1 MINTALPFRSA
12 RQPIL
17 ARNIVSTSQPLAAQ
31 AGLAVFR
38 RGGNAIDA
46 ALAAAIALTVVEP
59 TQNGI
64 GGDAFAQVWDGRQLH
79 GLNASGRSPKAWTHE
94 RFAGKAAMPLR
105 GPDSVTVPGLVSGWV
120 ELSQRFGALP
130 FEDLFDDAIR
140 HARDGYPVSPT
151 IARQWS
157 DQALNLKEFPGFSE
171 FLVRGRSPRPGE
183 IWRNPA
189 QAATL
194 ELIAKTKGE
203 AFYHGEL
210 ATKIAGFVQKH
221 GGVLSASDLDGHAPQ
236 WVAPVRHGFRQHHVC
251 EMPPNNQGIAA
262 LVALG
267 ILEHLDY
274 EARPAGSAQRMH
286 LEIEAMRLAFT
297 DLYAHNSD
305 PATMRMPVPDLLDT
319 QRLRALANA
328 IDTSTASRKAGVAP
342 ASSGTVY
349 LCAADKDGRMVS
361 YIQSNYRGFGSGLVV
376 PGTGIALQ
384 NRGAGFS
391 VQPGH
396 ANEVAGGKLP
406 SHTILPGFLFKDEK
420 PVMAFGVMGANM
432 QSQGHVQ
439 MVIHSVVD
447 GLNPQASSDAPRWRI
462 DDQGQLIVEASMP
475 TECVQGMRGMGH
487 DVRVMPADTLEFG
500 SAQLVQRL
508 PGDDIA
514 YVAGSDHRRD
524 GQAVGW

>member
-12 RQPIL
+12 RQPIM

-46 ALAAAIALTVVEP
+46 ALAAAITLTVVEP

-64 GGDAFAQVWDGRQLH
+64 GGDAFAQIWDGGQLH
-79 GLNASGRSPKAWTHE
+79 GLNASGRSPKVWTKD
-94 RFAGKAAMPLR
+94 RFAGKSAMPLR

-120 ELSQRFGALP
+120 ALSERFGALP

-140 HARDGYPVSPT
+140 HACDGYPVSPI
-151 IARQWS
+151 IARQWT
-157 DQALNLKEFPGFSE
+157 DQTPNLKVFPGFTE
-171 FLVRGRSPRPGE
+171 FLVQGRPPKPGE

-189 QAATL
+189 QAASL
-194 ELIAKTKGE
+194 ELIAKSRGE
-203 AFYHGEL
+203 AFYRGEL
-210 ATKIAGFVQKH
+210 ATQIAGFVQEH
-221 GGVLSASDLDGHAPQ
+221 GGALSTSDLDAHAPQ
-236 WVAPVRHGFRQHHVC
+236 WVDPVRHEFREHHIC

-262 LVALG
+262 LLALG
-267 ILEHLDY
+267 ILDHLDY
-274 EARPAGSAQRMH
+274 EAHAAGSAQRMH
-286 LEIEAMRLAFT
+286 LEIEAMRLAFA
-297 DLYAHNSD
+297 DLYTHNSD
-305 PATMRMPVPDLLDT
+305 PATMRVPVADLLDT
-319 QRLRALANA
+319 KRLRSLANA
-328 IDTSTASRKAGVAP
+328 INATQASVKSRVAP
-342 ASSGTVY
+342 RSSGTVY
-349 LCAADKDGRMVS
+349 LCTADKDGRMVS

-391 VQPGH
+391 LQPGH
-396 ANEVAGGKLP
+396 ANEVAGSKLP
-406 SHTILPGFLFKDEK
+406 SHTILPGFLFKNEE

-439 MVIHSVVD
+439 MVIHSVVE

-462 DDQGQLIVEASMP
+462 DDQGQLIVEALMP
-475 TECVQGMRGMGH
+475 TECVQGMRAMGH
-487 DVRVMPADTLEFG
+487 DVKVMPADTLEFG

-524 GQAVGW
+524 GQAVGC